1 MSTQI
6 IIEIK
11 EYLQDSN
18 LIENIY
24 AVKKLMGNL
33 ETDLHFMTN
42 INRDDYAY
50 INTIIQKIKV
60 NLEKVNAIIKL
71 QE

>member
-1 MSTQI
+1 MNTQ

-18 LIENIY
+18 LLENIY
-24 AVKKLMGNL
+24 AVRKLLGSL

-42 INRDDYAY
+42 INRDDYNY
-50 INTIIQKIKV
+50 LNTVIHKIKV

>member
-1 MSTQI
+1 MNTR

-18 LIENIY
+18 LLENIY
-24 AVKKLMGNL
+24 AVRKLLGSL

-42 INRDDYAY
+42 INKDDYNY
-50 INTIIQKIKV
+50 LNTVIHKIKV
-60 NLEKVNAIIKL
+60 NLEKVSAIIKL
-71 QE
+71 QD